1 MAEPEA
7 NKCGYWQDIKL
18 RYADGQELKVR
29 LDMPT
34 IRKLENGD
42 TALMEEIRRTYV
54 SLPEPSMTCTNGN
67 DSVETQSNRE
77 ESRASELD
85 ETQSQSN
92 LSGETTENGTGYTSW
107 PKEAILLLISLYK
120 EFEEKLED
128 PRQRKKDTWKIITQK
143 IQEKGYF
150 FSQNKVESKWRSLI
164 LSHKEVRK
172 NNTQSGKRRKTFQ
185 FFQEIEEILCKR
197 HDIYPTQLAGTGMG
211 SNKEK
216 FFSTKN
222 KYDQDNGP
230 STSGDKDN
238 GPSTSGDKDDGP
250 STSGDKDD
258 GPSTSGAKDECPSTN
273 DEGPSK
279 RLSNSKCAAAKRA
292 KREKIRQEQN
302 TGCHIF
308 ELPQEILAKIVNLV
322 LAEDVHCKLYA
333 VNKAL
338 RDITYINRSG
348 YAVHIN
354 ILKNNCKMLSSMPN
368 LKQLKI
374 YDCFDN
380 ENIKIIVSCIKNALS
395 RKLICFSLVNC
406 KFGNMF
412 QELVDI
418 LCRFS
423 IDNLDFTACEKV
435 TVGELRYTLSK
446 MSNLRYCN
454 IDIDIKCSDNS
465 VFEFAQ
471 LANSLAGKEID

>member
-1 MAEPEA
+1 MAVFDWQVPL
-7 NKCGYWQDIKL
+7 NHWQDIKL
-18 RYADGQELKVR
+18 RYARWSRIKGR

-42 TALMEEIRRTYV
+42 TALMEEIRRTSV

-150 FSQNKVESKWRSLI
+150 FSQNKVEK
-164 LSHKEVRK
+164 
-172 NNTQSGKRRKTFQ
+172 
-185 FFQEIEEILCKR
+185 IEEILCKR

-302 TGCHIF
+302 TG
-308 ELPQEILAKIVNLV
+308 
-322 LAEDVHCKLYA
+322 D
-333 VNKAL
+333 
-338 RDITYINRSG
+338 R
-348 YAVHIN
+348 
-354 ILKNNCKMLSSMPN
+354 
-368 LKQLKI
+368 
-374 YDCFDN
+374 
-380 ENIKIIVSCIKNALS
+380 
-395 RKLICFSLVNC
+395 LI
-406 KFGNMF
+406 
-412 QELVDI
+412 
-418 LCRFS
+418 
-423 IDNLDFTACEKV
+423 
-435 TVGELRYTLSK
+435 
-446 MSNLRYCN
+446 
-454 IDIDIKCSDNS
+454 
-465 VFEFAQ
+465 
-471 LANSLAGKEID
+471 

>member
-150 FSQNKVESKWRSLI
+150 FSQNK
-164 LSHKEVRK
+164 
-172 NNTQSGKRRKTFQ
+172 
-185 FFQEIEEILCKR
+185 
-197 HDIYPTQLAGTGMG
+197 
-211 SNKEK
+211 
-216 FFSTKN
+216 
-222 KYDQDNGP
+222 YDQDNGP

-250 STSGDKDD
+250 ATSGDKDD

-273 DEGPSK
+273 DEGD
-279 RLSNSKCAAAKRA
+279 RL
-292 KREKIRQEQN
+292 I
-302 TGCHIF
+302 
-308 ELPQEILAKIVNLV
+308 
-322 LAEDVHCKLYA
+322 
-333 VNKAL
+333 
-338 RDITYINRSG
+338 
-348 YAVHIN
+348 
-354 ILKNNCKMLSSMPN
+354 
-368 LKQLKI
+368 
-374 YDCFDN
+374 
-380 ENIKIIVSCIKNALS
+380 
-395 RKLICFSLVNC
+395 
-406 KFGNMF
+406 
-412 QELVDI
+412 
-418 LCRFS
+418 
-423 IDNLDFTACEKV
+423 
-435 TVGELRYTLSK
+435 
-446 MSNLRYCN
+446 
-454 IDIDIKCSDNS
+454 
-465 VFEFAQ
+465 
-471 LANSLAGKEID
+471 

>member
-85 ETQSQSN
+85 ETQ
-92 LSGETTENGTGYTSW
+92 
-107 PKEAILLLISLYK
+107 K
-120 EFEEKLED
+120 
-128 PRQRKKDTWKIITQK
+128 
-143 IQEKGYF
+143 
-150 FSQNKVESKWRSLI
+150 
-164 LSHKEVRK
+164 
-172 NNTQSGKRRKTFQ
+172 
-185 FFQEIEEILCKR
+185 IEEILCKR

-302 TGCHIF
+302 TG
-308 ELPQEILAKIVNLV
+308 
-322 LAEDVHCKLYA
+322 D
-333 VNKAL
+333 
-338 RDITYINRSG
+338 R
-348 YAVHIN
+348 
-354 ILKNNCKMLSSMPN
+354 
-368 LKQLKI
+368 
-374 YDCFDN
+374 
-380 ENIKIIVSCIKNALS
+380 
-395 RKLICFSLVNC
+395 LI
-406 KFGNMF
+406 
-412 QELVDI
+412 
-418 LCRFS
+418 
-423 IDNLDFTACEKV
+423 
-435 TVGELRYTLSK
+435 
-446 MSNLRYCN
+446 
-454 IDIDIKCSDNS
+454 
-465 VFEFAQ
+465 
-471 LANSLAGKEID
+471 